1 MPRPYRDLRP
11 APCALRPE
19 MNLQS
24 AILNLIDLALAE
36 DIGPGDVT
44 SEAVLPPDL
53 RLRAHIVA
61 KQAGVVAG
69 LPVAEAVFRRVDPS
83 VRFTPRVED
92 GARVEAGT
100 VLAEVEGPARS
111 LLAAERTAL
120 NFLQRLS
127 GIATLTRRF
136 VDAVAGTRAVIL
148 DTRKTHPGHRALE
161 KYAVRMGG
169 GQNHRMGLYDM
180 VLIKDNHIAA
190 AGSITE
196 AVRRA
201 RAAHPD
207 LLVEVEVKDLDEL
220 REALE
225 LPVDRIMLDN
235 FDLEGIRAAV
245 QIAAGRVPLEVSG
258 GVTLERVAELAAT
271 GVDYISVGALTHSAP
286 ALDISMDVVD
296 K

>member
-1 MPRPYRDLRP
+1 MSTAGTLSSPIPDLP
-11 APCALRPE
+11 PDLWAALQPLLE
-19 MNLQS
+19 L
-24 AILNLIDLALAE
+24 AIAE

-44 SEAVLPPDL
+44 SEAILPPDQT
-53 RLRAHIVA
+53 LRAQLVA
-61 KQAGVVAG
+61 KKPGVVAG
-69 LPVAEAVFRRVDPS
+69 LPVAAAVFWRVDPT
-83 VRFTPRVED
+83 VRFTPHIRD
-92 GARVEAGT
+92 GDPVAPGD

-136 VDAVAGTRAVIL
+136 VDAVAGNRAVIL
-148 DTRKTHPGHRALE
+148 DTRKTHPGYRLLE

-190 AGSITE
+190 AGSITA
-196 AVRRA
+196 AVQRA
-201 RAAHPD
+201 RAAYPHLP
-207 LLVEVEVKDLDEL
+207 VEVEVQSLDQL

-235 FDLEGIRAAV
+235 FDLESIRTAV
-245 QIAAGRVPLEVSG
+245 RIAAGRVPLEVSG
-258 GVTLERVAELAAT
+258 GVSLERVAELAAT

-286 ALDISMDVVD
+286 ALDISMEVVD

>member
-1 MPRPYRDLRP
+1 
-11 APCALRPE
+11 
-19 MNLQS
+19 MNLQP

-53 RLRAHIVA
+53 CLRAHIVA

-83 VRFTPRVED
+83 VHFTPRVGD

-190 AGSITE
+190 AGSITA

-201 RAAHPD
+201 RAARPE
-207 LLVEVEVKDLDEL
+207 LPIEVEVKDLDEL

-235 FDLEGIRAAV
+235 FDLEAIRAAV
-245 QIAAGRVPLEVSG
+245 RIAAGRVPLEVSG

-286 ALDISMDVVD
+286 ALDISMEVVD